1 MKLGVVFGG
10 QSYEHEVSI
19 ISAIAL
25 RKALKNEDV
34 AFIFCDKDR
43 RFFLIEPK
51 NMVAPYFKS
60 AGYKGGSS
68 GGGSTGLGYSVM
80 PSEFKKSKELQ
91 ISNGGFYLNGM
102 FSKDKLPVDVYINLI
117 HGCDGEDGKIASL
130 FDFFGIKYIG
140 PRIEASVLTYNKI
153 LTKNLAA
160 LAGVKTINYAIVKR
174 NSLATFKYPLILKPA
189 RLGSSIGIGVVNN
202 SRELDLAMD
211 KAFELD
217 DTAIVEPYVA
227 NIKEYNLAGCKID
240 GKIVYS
246 NIEEP
251 MKKEFLDFNQKY
263 MDFSRTEKVEPAV
276 VGQSIQDNM
285 KEAFH
290 KIYNTGGFDGALI
303 RCDFFVINNEV
314 YLNEINPCPGSM
326 ANYLFNNFS
335 EVIKN
340 LANSLPLRR
349 EIPVTYDLID
359 KLTAIK

>member
-25 RKALKNEDV
+25 QKALKSEDI
-34 AFIFCDKDR
+34 AFIFCDGDR
-43 RFFLIEPK
+43 KFYLIDPK
-51 NMVAPYFKS
+51 NMHALFFKNGGFKG
-60 AGYKGGSS
+60 AGYSS
-68 GGGSTGLGYSVM
+68 GVFSK
-80 PSEFKKSKELQ
+80 PKELQ
-91 ISNGGFYLNGM
+91 ISNGGFYANGM
-102 FSKDKLPVDVYINLI
+102 FSKDRLPVDVYINLI
-117 HGCDGEDGKIASL
+117 HGCDGEDGKMASL

-160 LAGVKTINYAIVKR
+160 LAGVKTINYAIVKK

-189 RLGSSIGIGVVNN
+189 RLGSSIGIGIVNN
-202 SRELDLAMD
+202 SRELDIAMD
-211 KAFELD
+211 KAFDLD
-217 DTAIVEPYVA
+217 DTAIVEPYIA

-240 GKIVYS
+240 GKMVYS

-251 MKKEFLDFNQKY
+251 IKKEFLDFDQKY
-263 MDFSRTEKVEPAV
+263 MDFSRSSKIEPAV
-276 VGQSIQDNM
+276 VGQSVQDNM

-326 ANYLFNNFS
+326 ANYLFDNFS

-340 LANSLPLRR
+340 LANSLPLSK
-349 EIPVTYDLID
+349 EIPVGYDLID
-359 KLTAIK
+359 KITANK

>member
-1 MKLGVVFGG
+1 MRLGVVFGG

-25 RKALKNEDV
+25 SKVFKSEDV
-34 AFIFCDKDR
+34 AYIFCDKDR
-43 RFFLIEPK
+43 KFYLIDPK
-51 NMVAPYFKS
+51 NMVASYFKDG
-60 AGYKGGSS
+60 AYKTGGI
-68 GGGSTGLGYSVM
+68 GFGKPKDLH
-80 PSEFKKSKELQ
+80 

-102 FSKDKLPVDVYINLI
+102 FSKDKFPVDVYINLI
-117 HGCDGEDGKIASL
+117 HGCDGEDGKMASL

-140 PRIEASVLTYNKI
+140 PRIEASVLSYNKI

-160 LAGVKTINYAIVKR
+160 LAGVKTINYAIVKK

-189 RLGSSIGIGVVNN
+189 RLGSSIGIGIVNN
-202 SRELDLAMD
+202 SHELDIAMD
-211 KAFELD
+211 KAFDLD

-240 GKIVYS
+240 GKFIYS

-251 MKKEFLDFNQKY
+251 VKKDYLDFDQKY
-263 MDFSRTEKVEPAV
+263 MDFSRTGKIEPAT
-276 VGQSIQDNM
+276 VGQSVQDNM

-303 RCDFFVINNEV
+303 RCDFFVINNEI

-326 ANYLFNNFS
+326 ANYLFDNFT

-340 LANSLPLRR
+340 LANSIELPK
-349 EIPVTYDLID
+349 EIPVSYDLID
-359 KLTAIK
+359 KLMDIK